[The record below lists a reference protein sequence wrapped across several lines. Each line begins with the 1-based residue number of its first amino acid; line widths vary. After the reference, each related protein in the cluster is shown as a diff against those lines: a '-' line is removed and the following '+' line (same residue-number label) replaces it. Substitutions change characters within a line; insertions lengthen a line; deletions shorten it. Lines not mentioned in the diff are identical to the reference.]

1 MVDEASQS
9 VERRRPRA
17 IFRKNLLLPAE
28 HGSWSWFLVPFAV
41 GVLVAGVWTVAT
53 LLTLIGGLAL
63 FLMRQP
69 ATRWVRIRAGK
80 GRRAD
85 ESLAAG
91 WTVAF
96 AVIALVCLIGL
107 IIVGATGLLWLIL
120 PLLILLSVYL
130 ALALSKP
137 SNVRTLWMEVAGA
150 AGLALMAPAA
160 YIAGTGVA
168 GLTALIIWL
177 LLAGQNLLG
186 VLYVRVRIADT
197 HSRPAPRRTSLLVH
211 LTVLATVTL
220 IAFAGYLPWLA
231 VLPFLG
237 FALRSAWV
245 ASKPRPI
252 PNIKRFGFLEIAVE
266 IVGGLIFSV
275 AL

>member
-1 MVDEASQS
+1 MIDEATQTAD
-9 VERRRPRA
+9 RRRSRA
-17 IFRKNLLLPAE
+17 IFRRNLLLPTE
-28 HGSWSWFLVPFAV
+28 HGSWSWFLVPFGV
-41 GVLVAGVWTVAT
+41 GVLVAGALTLAT
-53 LLTLIGGLAL
+53 LLTLVGGLAL

-91 WTVAF
+91 WTAAF
-96 AVIALVCLIGL
+96 ALIALTCLIGL
-107 IIVGATGLLWLIL
+107 VVMGATALLWLI
-120 PLLILLSVYL
+120 PPVLILLTIYL
-130 ALALSKP
+130 ALAFSKP

-160 YIAGTGVA
+160 YITSAGVA
-168 GLTALIIWL
+168 DVVALLLWL

-197 HSRPAPRRTSLLVH
+197 HGRPAPRRTSFLLHV
-211 LTVLATVTL
+211 AVTALFIL
-220 IAFAGYLPWLA
+220 IAAAGYLRWLA

-237 FALRSAWV
+237 FAVRSAW
-245 ASKPRPI
+245 AAAAARPI

-266 IVGGLIFSV
+266 VVGGLIFV
-275 AL
+275 AAL